1 MDALVRE
8 QAGAPRRPGLHG
20 RFAPLYA
27 AAFLQSFAVWVPI
40 EKLFMTSIGFDQ
52 AGIGV
57 MASVYAVVVP
67 IFEVPSGLLADR
79 WSRRGVLVLACL
91 AAMVSV
97 TVGGLSQDV
106 ATYLVAAFFLGICF
120 AMQSGTM
127 ESLVYDTLVEETGS
141 SDGFEHEIGRI
152 RLLES
157 SALVTSA
164 LVGGVVA
171 EFTSLRGTYFLTVPL
186 LGAAGLMLYFFRE
199 PRLHKAGE
207 PVSLRHQIA
216 TTYRTL
222 LGRGPLRALIALTV
236 AGALLMQGMLEFG
249 PLWLVALA
257 VPAIWYGPHWAGL
270 TSALGVGG
278 LLGAHRWMTRRWA
291 ATVLAGLGVGC
302 CLVLV
307 RSRTTVVVIG
317 VQVLLMVVVVAV
329 SIPLMRR
336 LNDAVPSTVRAGVAS
351 GIGTLTWLAF
361 VPFAL
366 AIGFLSGRT
375 GIGDA
380 GWLFVAVAVAA
391 GALMIRVLPATPD
404 AGTPAAGA
412 PDSSLP
418 AAVLGPAEP
427 ASSFPA
433 QRFLPDDH
441 PQWPGHWATPPKDWE
456 LLGVDLA
463 GAGVLDEVHAAMVDM
478 PAQLRQVMLLRDIE
492 GRTPEEAARIAGLT
506 IVEAQRRLHQARG
519 LVRARLE
526 RYIEGGD
533 PRWPTSSTPTSST
546 LTSRASGVSTSSR

>member
-1 MDALVRE
+1 MQIQEVTATDVVDRE
-8 QAGAPRRPGLHG
+8 ETGAS
-20 RFAPLYA
+20 RFRSRLLPLYG
-27 AAFLQSFAVWVPI
+27 AAFLQSFAVWVPV
-40 EKLFMTSIGFDQ
+40 EKLFMTSIGFDE

-57 MASVYAVVVP
+57 MAAVYAVVVP

-91 AAMVSV
+91 AAAVSV
-97 TVGGLSQDV
+97 TIGGLSQNV

-120 AMQSGTM
+120 AMQSGTL

-141 SDGFEHEIGRI
+141 SDGFERAIGRV

-164 LVGGVVA
+164 LAGGVVA
-171 EFTSLRGTYFLTVPL
+171 EFTSLRATYFLTVPL
-186 LGAAGLMLYFFRE
+186 LGAAALMLYFFRE

-207 PVSLRHQIA
+207 SVSLRHQVA

-222 LGRGPLRALIALTV
+222 FRRGPLRALIALTV

-291 ATVLAGLGVGC
+291 ATVLAALGVGC

-307 RSRTTVVVIG
+307 RSQTTVVVIG

-329 SIPLMRR
+329 SIPVMRR
-336 LNDAVPSTVRAGVAS
+336 VNDAVPSTVRAGVAS
-351 GIGTLTWLAF
+351 GIGTLTWLTF

-366 AIGFLSGRT
+366 AIGFVSHRT
-375 GIGDA
+375 DIGDA
-380 GWLFVAVAVAA
+380 GWLFVAVAVVA
-391 GALMIRVLPATPD
+391 GVLMIRVLPAPP
-404 AGTPAAGA
+404 AGAPAAGA
-412 PDSSLP
+412 P
-418 AAVLGPAEP
+418 AAVPGASE
-427 ASSFPA
+427 ATSSFPA

-441 PQWPGHWATPPKDWE
+441 PHWPGHWAIPPNDWE
-456 LLGVDLA
+456 PLGVDLA
-463 GAGVLDEVHAAMVDM
+463 GTGVLDEVRAAMVDM
-478 PAQLRQVMLLRDIE
+478 PAELRQVMVLRDIE
-492 GRTPEEAARIAGLT
+492 GRTPEEAARIAELT

-526 RYIEGGD
+526 QYIEGGD
-533 PRWPTSSTPTSST
+533 PLWSTGNTPPSQ
-546 LTSRASGVSTSSR
+546 ANGVSTSSR